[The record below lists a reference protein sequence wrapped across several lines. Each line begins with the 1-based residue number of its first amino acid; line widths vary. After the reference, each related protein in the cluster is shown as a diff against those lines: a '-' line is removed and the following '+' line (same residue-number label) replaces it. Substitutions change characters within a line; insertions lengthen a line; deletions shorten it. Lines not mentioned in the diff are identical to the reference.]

1 MQNMADEGKLFFL
14 NCKYYFVFQ
23 TSLIAIFEIVNHP
36 NAKINFL
43 SVLTWYHNMILKV
56 KDSDGIYDPVL
67 YLSYSKMK
75 ETVSKFPFAIS
86 YRPNIR
92 ILARNHGILERV
104 LKFSWIYIV
113 IRLLNCYT
121 ETTCFELF
129 IWSSEIQH
137 SDWSSKWFN
146 NLRLWITNIN
156 ANFIQMKKLFAF

>member
-1 MQNMADEGKLFFL
+1 MQVLLCLSNILNRNFR
-14 NCKYYFVFQ
+14 NCKP
-23 TSLIAIFEIVNHP
+23 SKCKN
-36 NAKINFL
+36 KL
-43 SVLTWYHNMILKV
+43 SFSVNMISQYDTQV

-75 ETVSKFPFAIS
+75 ETVSQFPFAIS

-92 ILARNHGILERV
+92 ILARNHGILKRV
-104 LKFSWIYIV
+104 LKFSWIYIM